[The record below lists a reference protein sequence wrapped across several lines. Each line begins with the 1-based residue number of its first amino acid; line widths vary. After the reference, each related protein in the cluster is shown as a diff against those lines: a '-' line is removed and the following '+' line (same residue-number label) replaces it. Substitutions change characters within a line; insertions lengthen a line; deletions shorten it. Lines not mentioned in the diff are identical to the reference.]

1 MKTSSHLA
9 TTLLQMGQ
17 VSESCELRRHIL
29 DVRSRTLGP
38 DHPATLNSLEHL
50 ANTLLSIDQLDEAK
64 VMYENLLT
72 KRIRLVGA
80 DHPDTQRTR
89 DVLRTIGPDLLAD
102 P

>member
-1 MKTSSHLA
+1 
-9 TTLLQMGQ
+9 
-17 VSESCELRRHIL
+17 
-29 DVRSRTLGP
+29 
-38 DHPATLNSLEHL
+38 L